1 MLNHPNT
8 SLKRPVNSILERSGS
23 GKTNIAHT
31 LAAFFLMSVMA
42 LSACVCHADGKQPNI
57 LWLTAEDI
65 GPELGCYGDA
75 IADTPSIDQFAKSA
89 MRYKTAWSNYP
100 VCAPA
105 RTTIIS
111 GAYACS
117 GAAGNMR
124 SEVPL
129 PHDRVMFP
137 TMLRRAGYY
146 CTNNSK
152 EDYNYIPAS
161 GKRATGVDAIWDE
174 SSKQAHYKNR
184 AQGQP
189 FFAVFNY
196 TKTHES
202 KIRNRPH
209 TAVTDPAN
217 LTLPP
222 FWPDVPEIRTDFGQY
237 YDNIAKMDRWF
248 KQKLEELKAE
258 GLDDNTIVFFY
269 GDHGSGMPRF
279 KRYAGETGCRV
290 AMLVH
295 IPESLRDEHNSN
307 FFPGGVSD
315 RLVSFVDLAPTV
327 LSLAGIKP
335 HNSME
340 GLAWFGKH
348 QTPAPELLYG
358 FRERMDERIDLSHCI
373 RDQRYQYTVN
383 YLPYLPAGQKLVYQR
398 KTPCTVKWMELFE
411 SGGTND
417 VQSQFWQPRRCEEI
431 YDLATDPWAI
441 NNLID
446 APEMSEQIAM
456 FREAHRQQTM
466 RIQDL
471 SFFPEPMVVG
481 LKGAKTS
488 IAQLQEML
496 PATFAAAQLATLKA
510 HDSSSDGEIVTLLKN
525 GSLGA
530 QAWAIVG
537 LRLREE
543 RLSDDAEA
551 ISAAERLSR
560 QDSFIAV
567 DAADCLLALGKGDQ
581 KELIQQLLRNSDARN
596 TDYITSVRAL
606 NALDRHRQL
615 LSTEQIESIKK
626 LPIKVT
632 GRRRGTDDIEK
643 LLSTF

>member
-1 MLNHPNT
+1 MLNIQNT
-8 SLKRPVNSILERSGS
+8 TYKLPVNTILKQSEP
-23 GKTNIAHT
+23 GKNTIACA
-31 LAAFFLMSVMA
+31 LAAISVLLVMA
-42 LSACVCHADGKQPNI
+42 FGIGVCQADENRPNI

-75 IADTPSIDQFAKSA
+75 IANTPSIDQFAKSA

-105 RTTIIS
+105 RTTIIT

-129 PHDRVMFP
+129 PQNRVMFP
-137 TMLRRAGYY
+137 TILRRAGYY

-152 EDYNYIPAS
+152 EDYNYIPAN
-161 GKRATGVDAIWDE
+161 GKRAQGADAIWDE
-174 SSKQAHYKNR
+174 SSNKAHYKNR
-184 AQGQP
+184 APGQP

-202 KIRNRPH
+202 KIRKRPH
-209 TAVTDPAN
+209 TAVTDPSS

-222 FWPDVPEIRTDFGQY
+222 FWPDAPEIRTDLGQY
-237 YDNIAKMDRWF
+237 YDNIVEMDRWF
-248 KQKLEELKAE
+248 KQKLNELKQE

-279 KRYAGETGCRV
+279 KRYAGDTGYRV

-295 IPESLRDEHNSN
+295 LPSALRNKDNSN

-327 LSLAGIKP
+327 LSLVGIKP
-335 HNSME
+335 HDSMQ
-340 GLAWFGKH
+340 GNAWFGKY

-373 RDQRYQYTVN
+373 RGQRFQYTVN
-383 YLPYLPAGQKLVYQR
+383 YLPHLPAGQKLIYQR
-398 KTPCTVKWMELFE
+398 KTPSTVKWMELFE
-411 SGGTND
+411 SGVTND
-417 VQSQFWQPRRCEEI
+417 VQSQFWKPKRCEEI

-488 IAQLQEML
+488 IGKLQEML
-496 PATFAAAQLATLKA
+496 PATFEAAQLAAIRANDAT
-510 HDSSSDGEIVTLLKN
+510 SDKKVIALLQN
-525 GSLGA
+525 GSLGE
-530 QAWAIVG
+530 QAWALAG
-537 LRLREE
+537 LRLRKQ

-551 ISAAERLSR
+551 IAAAERLS
-560 QDSFIAV
+560 QQKSFVAV
-567 DAADCLLALGKGDQ
+567 DAADCLLALEKGDQ
-581 KELIQQLLRNSDARN
+581 RKLIEQLLRSGDARN

-606 NALDRHRQL
+606 NVLDRHRRL
-615 LSTEQIESIKK
+615 LSAEHIETIKK
-626 LPIKVT
+626 LPTEVE
-632 GRRRGTDDIEK
+632 GRKRGTDDIEK
-643 LLSTF
+643 LISIF